1 MAQKKTTSKKTSTTK
16 KASKPTKEQKEK
28 IKLEAEKRQAEL
40 ARKKEVHDEIISVI
54 IIAIGVFLAV
64 SLHTSSTGDVGA
76 FIQEVL
82 MGLFG
87 KVAYA
92 FPYYLIIY
100 GILNFAQKTS
110 YISWRSVLFCAILFF
125 LISTIY
131 ASSFPAISKFSWPAI
146 KQVYFAG
153 KANGGVVGLSIASFL
168 AQYVGKIGIYII
180 CGAGILICLLFVF
193 NTPISA
199 VFDKMKIKAE
209 ARRLATEEAM
219 EALENAEQVDLSDIK
234 EEIEHKARV
243 DELRQIETTKSV
255 AEFDD
260 NTFAMPKFEIPD
272 EDVISDNFTD
282 GPEFELVEEPEYDT
296 SDNKQNILSMVT
308 DENLFGRDDRV
319 KTPGYGLN
327 GDSSPAKTVGLGFD
341 LEEPQKTT
349 VKLATPLSDE
359 AKAKMFPDANY
370 NVHKTGAK
378 YKFPPLNLLSKTK
391 AGREAGDLHSRAL
404 ALESTLRSFGVDA
417 TVSDVVQGP
426 AVTRFEVTPAP
437 GVKVSKITNLHDD
450 IALNLRA
457 RSLRIEAPIPGKAAV
472 GIEISNDNVNTVGI
486 REIIDSPEFNNA
498 KSKISMGLGKSISG
512 APVIANLKDM
522 PHLLVA
528 GSTGSGKSVCINSI
542 IMSFLYKATP
552 EEVKLILIDPKVV
565 ELSIYNGIPHLL
577 IPVVTEPGK
586 AAAALGWA
594 VTEMDE
600 RYKKFSEENVRDI
613 QSFNEAVVANGEKD
627 KVMPQ
632 IVIIIDELH
641 DLMMAAQNQVETY
654 IARLAAKAR
663 AAGIHLI
670 IATQRPSV
678 DVLTGVI
685 KANIPSRIAF
695 AVSSQID
702 SRTILDMAGAEHLIG
717 KGDMLYSP
725 QGMDK
730 PLRVQGCFVSDEE
743 VNKVLEFVK
752 KNAGVAEYSQAVNSA
767 LEKTG
772 ASSKSSGSEEDE
784 LFREAAEFV
793 ASAEQASVSSLQ
805 RKFRIG
811 YNRAARLIDDM
822 EAAGIVGP
830 ADGSHPRKVLVTIS
844 DLDSFLASKSADSD
858 EQIEF

>member
-1 MAQKKTTSKKTSTTK
+1 MATTK
-16 KASKPTKEQKEK
+16 KKSSKPTKEQKAK
-28 IKLEAEKRQAEL
+28 IKEEAERRQAEI
-40 ARKKEVHDEIISVI
+40 ARKKEIHDEITSVI

-64 SLHTSSTGDVGA
+64 SLHTHSTGQVGVV
-76 FIQEVL
+76 IQQVL

-92 FPYYLIIY
+92 FPYYLIVY

-110 YISWRSVLFCAILFF
+110 YISWRSVLFCSILFF
-125 LISTIY
+125 LISTLFATAYPVLGKITWNQIKLIY
-131 ASSFPAISKFSWPAI
+131 
-146 KQVYFAG
+146 QAG
-153 KANGGVVGLSIASFL
+153 KLKGGVIGTVLVSFL
-168 AQYVGKIGIYII
+168 SKYVGKIGIYII
-180 CGAGILICLLFVF
+180 CGAGIIVCLLFVI

-199 VFDKMKIKAE
+199 VFDKMKIKAK
-209 ARRLATEEAM
+209 ARREATA
-219 EALENAEQVDLSDIK
+219 EALAKLEEEGPKEEQVKL
-234 EEIEHKARV
+234 EEIKQEIDQKARL
-243 DELRQIETTKSV
+243 DAIRNIESTK
-255 AEFDD
+255 
-260 NTFAMPKFEIPD
+260 
-272 EDVISDNFTD
+272 
-282 GPEFELVEEPEYDT
+282 VEEPEEDDLPKLNLFSKKEEAEAAFDELEEEAARYQASEPAVVYDT

-308 DENLFGRDDRV
+308 DDNLFGRDDHV
-319 KTPGYGLN
+319 KTSGYGLD
-327 GDSSPAKTVGLGFD
+327 GDMPGKGKGLGLEGGSVHVD
-341 LEEPQKTT
+341 LDPQDPMGKN
-349 VKLATPLSDE
+349 AI
-359 AKAKMFPDANY
+359 KAQMFPDENY
-370 NVHKTGAK
+370 NVHRQGAK
-378 YKFPPLNLLSKTK
+378 YKFPPLSLLAKLKSGK
-391 AGREAGDLHSRAL
+391 EAVDLHSRAV
-404 ALESTLRSFGVDA
+404 ALENTLKSFGVDA

-426 AVTRFEVTPAP
+426 SVTRFEVTPAP

-486 REIIDSPEFNNA
+486 REIIDSREFSSA
-498 KSKISMGLGKSISG
+498 KSKISMGLGKSIAG
-512 APVIANLKDM
+512 TPVIANLKDM
-522 PHLLVA
+522 PHLLIA

-613 QSFNEAVVANGEKD
+613 QSYNESVIADGEKD
-627 KVMPQ
+627 KVLPQ

-678 DVLTGVI
+678 DVITGVI

-702 SRTILDMAGAEHLIG
+702 SRTILDMGGAEHLIG

-730 PLRVQGCFVSDEE
+730 PMRVQGCFVSDEE
-743 VNKVLEFVK
+743 VSKVIEFVK
-752 KNAGVAEYSQAVNSA
+752 KNSGVAEYSQTVNSA
-767 LEKTG
+767 LEKNG
-772 ASSKSSGSEEDE
+772 LGSGSKQEDEDDE
-784 LFREAAEFV
+784 LFSEAVEFIV
-793 ASAEQASVSSLQ
+793 HSETASVSSLQ
-805 RKFRIG
+805 RRFRIG

-822 EAAGIVGP
+822 EARGIVGP
-830 ADGSHPRKVLVTIS
+830 ADGSHPRKVLMTP
-844 DLDSFLASKSADSD
+844 ADFD
-858 EQIEF
+858 AAQKKMNDREVDF

>member
-1 MAQKKTTSKKTSTTK
+1 MAETK
-16 KASKPTKEQKEK
+16 KKKSGRPTKEQKAR
-28 IKLEAEKRQAEL
+28 IKEEAERRQAEI
-40 ARKKEVHDEIISVI
+40 ARKKEIHDEIISVV

-64 SLHTSSTGDVGA
+64 SLHTNTTGAVGA
-76 FIQEVL
+76 VIQDVL

-92 FPYYLIIY
+92 FPYYLIVY
-100 GILNFAQKTS
+100 GILNFAQKTA
-110 YISWRSVLFCAILFF
+110 YISLRSVLFCTLLFF
-125 LISTIY
+125 LVSTLFATTYPILNKITWPQVKIIY
-131 ASSFPAISKFSWPAI
+131 E
-146 KQVYFAG
+146 AG
-153 KANGGVVGLSIASFL
+153 KLKGGVIGTVLVSLLSKSVGRT
-168 AQYVGKIGIYII
+168 GIYII
-180 CGAGILICLLFVF
+180 CGAGILVCLLFVI

-199 VFDKMKIKAE
+199 LFDKMKIKAK
-209 ARRLATEEAM
+209 ARREAAAEALANAEIEAKDNEQVKLEEIQKEIEEKKKLDAIRQLETNKDIEDDEDDDLPKLNLFAKKAEAEAAFDALEEEA
-219 EALENAEQVDLSDIK
+219 AHFAE
-234 EEIEHKARV
+234 EE
-243 DELRQIETTKSV
+243 
-255 AEFDD
+255 
-260 NTFAMPKFEIPD
+260 PD
-272 EDVISDNFTD
+272 E
-282 GPEFELVEEPEYDT
+282 PYYDT
-296 SDNKQNILSMVT
+296 SDNKQNILNMVN
-308 DENLFGRDDRV
+308 DENLFGRDDVV
-319 KTPGYGLN
+319 KNAGYGLD
-327 GDSSPAKTVGLGFD
+327 GDMPGNSDSRIDLSPMQPMGKNAMQASL
-341 LEEPQKTT
+341 
-349 VKLATPLSDE
+349 
-359 AKAKMFPDANY
+359 FPDENY
-370 NVHKTGAK
+370 NVHKQGAK
-378 YKFPPLNLLSKTK
+378 YKFPPLSLLAKIKGSKE
-391 AGREAGDLHSRAL
+391 GGDLHSRAL
-404 ALESTLRSFGVDA
+404 ALENTLRSFGVDA
-417 TVSDVVQGP
+417 SVSNVVQGP
-426 AVTRFEVTPAP
+426 SVTRFEVTPAP

-450 IALNLRA
+450 IALNLKA

-472 GIEISNDNVNTVGI
+472 GIEISNDTVNTVGI
-486 REIIDSPEFNNA
+486 RDIIDSHEFSSA

-522 PHLLVA
+522 PHLLIA

-542 IMSFLYKATP
+542 IMSFLYKASP

-613 QSFNEAVVANGEKD
+613 QSYNETVIANGEKE
-627 KVMPQ
+627 KVLPQ

-663 AAGIHLI
+663 AAGLHLI

-678 DVLTGVI
+678 DVITGVI

-702 SRTILDMAGAEHLIG
+702 SRTILDMGGAEHLIG

-743 VNKVLEFVK
+743 VSKVIEFVK
-752 KNAGVAEYSQAVNSA
+752 KNSGVAEYSQSVNSA

-772 ASSKSSGSEEDE
+772 ANSGSNQDNQDDE
-784 LFREAAEFV
+784 LFTEAVDFIVHCET
-793 ASAEQASVSSLQ
+793 ASVSSLQ
-805 RKFRIG
+805 RRFRIG

-822 EAAGIVGP
+822 EARGIVGP
-830 ADGSHPRKVLVTIS
+830 ADGSHPRKVLMTPADFDKAKKS
-844 DLDSFLASKSADSD
+844 MQDSEIDF
-858 EQIEF
+858 

>member
-1 MAQKKTTSKKTSTTK
+1 MATTK
-16 KASKPTKEQKEK
+16 KKSSKPTKEQKAK
-28 IKLEAEKRQAEL
+28 IKEEAERRQAEI
-40 ARKKEVHDEIISVI
+40 ARKKEIHDEITSVI

-64 SLHTSSTGDVGA
+64 SLHTHSTGQVGVV
-76 FIQEVL
+76 IQQVL

-92 FPYYLIIY
+92 FPYYLIVY

-110 YISWRSVLFCAILFF
+110 YISWRSVLFCSILFF
-125 LISTIY
+125 LISTLFATAYPVLGKITWNQIKLIY
-131 ASSFPAISKFSWPAI
+131 
-146 KQVYFAG
+146 QAG
-153 KANGGVVGLSIASFL
+153 KLKGGVIGTVLVSFL
-168 AQYVGKIGIYII
+168 SKYVGKIGIYII
-180 CGAGILICLLFVF
+180 CGAGIIVCLLFVI

-199 VFDKMKIKAE
+199 VFDKMKIKAK
-209 ARRLATEEAM
+209 ARREATA
-219 EALENAEQVDLSDIK
+219 EALAKLEEEDPKEEQVKL
-234 EEIEHKARV
+234 EEIKQEIDQKARL
-243 DELRQIETTKSV
+243 DAIRNIESTK
-255 AEFDD
+255 
-260 NTFAMPKFEIPD
+260 
-272 EDVISDNFTD
+272 
-282 GPEFELVEEPEYDT
+282 VEEPEEDDLPKLNLFSKKEEAEAAFDELEEEAARYQASEPAVVYDT

-308 DENLFGRDDRV
+308 DDNLFGRDDHV
-319 KTPGYGLN
+319 KTSGYGLD
-327 GDSSPAKTVGLGFD
+327 GDMPGKGKGLGLEGGSVHVD
-341 LEEPQKTT
+341 LDPQDPMGKN
-349 VKLATPLSDE
+349 AI
-359 AKAKMFPDANY
+359 KAQMFPDENY
-370 NVHKTGAK
+370 NVHRQGAK
-378 YKFPPLNLLSKTK
+378 YKFPPLSLLAKLKSGK
-391 AGREAGDLHSRAL
+391 EAVDLHSRAV
-404 ALESTLRSFGVDA
+404 ALENTLKSFGVDA

-426 AVTRFEVTPAP
+426 SVTRFEVTPAP

-486 REIIDSPEFNNA
+486 REIIDSREFSSA
-498 KSKISMGLGKSISG
+498 KSKISMGLGKSIAG
-512 APVIANLKDM
+512 TPVIANLKDM
-522 PHLLVA
+522 PHLLIA

-613 QSFNEAVVANGEKD
+613 QSYNESVIADGEKD
-627 KVMPQ
+627 KVLPQ

-678 DVLTGVI
+678 DVITGVI

-702 SRTILDMAGAEHLIG
+702 SRTILDMGGAEHLIG

-730 PLRVQGCFVSDEE
+730 PMRVQGCFVSDEE
-743 VNKVLEFVK
+743 VSKVIEFVK
-752 KNAGVAEYSQAVNSA
+752 KNSGVAEYSQTVNSA
-767 LEKTG
+767 LEKNG
-772 ASSKSSGSEEDE
+772 LGSGSKQEDEDDE
-784 LFREAAEFV
+784 LFSEAVEFIV
-793 ASAEQASVSSLQ
+793 HSETASVSSLQ
-805 RKFRIG
+805 RRFRIG

-822 EAAGIVGP
+822 EARGIVGP
-830 ADGSHPRKVLVTIS
+830 ADGSHPRKVLMTP
-844 DLDSFLASKSADSD
+844 ADFD
-858 EQIEF
+858 AAQKKMNDREVDF

>member
-1 MAQKKTTSKKTSTTK
+1 MATTK
-16 KASKPTKEQKEK
+16 KKSSKPTKEQKAK
-28 IKLEAEKRQAEL
+28 IKEEAERRQAEI
-40 ARKKEVHDEIISVI
+40 ARKKEIHDEITSII

-64 SLHTSSTGDVGA
+64 SLHTHSTGQVGVV
-76 FIQEVL
+76 IQEVL

-110 YISWRSVLFCAILFF
+110 YISWRSVLFCTILFF
-125 LISTIY
+125 LISTLFATAYPVLGKITWPQVKNIY
-131 ASSFPAISKFSWPAI
+131 I
-146 KQVYFAG
+146 AG
-153 KANGGVVGLSIASFL
+153 KTKGGVIGTVFVSFL
-168 AQYVGKIGIYII
+168 SKYVGKIGIYII
-180 CGAGILICLLFVF
+180 CAAGIIVCLLFVI

-199 VFDKMKIKAE
+199 VFDKMKIKAK
-209 ARRLATEEAM
+209 ARREAVAEAM
-219 EALENAEQVDLSDIK
+219 ANLEEEQPVDEQVKLEEIK
-234 EEIEHKARV
+234 EEIEQKAKIDAIRNIEAQKYEEAYEEDDLPKLKLFEKQV
-243 DELRQIETTKSV
+243 EAEAAFDEL
-255 AEFDD
+255 
-260 NTFAMPKFEIPD
+260 
-272 EDVISDNFTD
+272 
-282 GPEFELVEEPEYDT
+282 EEEAASYEQSEPPIIYDR
-296 SDNKQNILSMVT
+296 SDNKQNILHLVT
-308 DENLFGRDDRV
+308 DENLFGRDDHV
-319 KTPGYGLN
+319 KTSGYGLDGDMPGRTKDLDSDN
-327 GDSSPAKTVGLGFD
+327 GSVHIDLSPQDPMGKN
-341 LEEPQKTT
+341 
-349 VKLATPLSDE
+349 SI
-359 AKAKMFPDANY
+359 KAQMFPDENY
-370 NVHKTGAK
+370 NVHKQGAK
-378 YKFPPLNLLSKTK
+378 YKFPPLSLLAKLKSGK
-391 AGREAGDLHSRAL
+391 EAGDLHSRAL
-404 ALESTLRSFGVDA
+404 ALENTLKSFGVDA

-426 AVTRFEVTPAP
+426 SVTRFEVTPAP

-486 REIIDSPEFNNA
+486 REIIDSREFSSA
-498 KSKISMGLGKSISG
+498 KSKISMGLGKSIAG
-512 APVIANLKDM
+512 TPVIANLKDM
-522 PHLLVA
+522 PHLLIA

-542 IMSFLYKATP
+542 IISFLYKATP

-565 ELSIYNGIPHLL
+565 ELSIYNEIPHLL

-613 QSFNEAVVANGEKD
+613 QSYNESVIADGEKE
-627 KVMPQ
+627 KVLPQ

-678 DVLTGVI
+678 DVITGVI

-702 SRTILDMAGAEHLIG
+702 SRTILDMGGAEHLIG

-730 PLRVQGCFVSDEE
+730 PMRVQGCFVSDEE
-743 VNKVLEFVK
+743 VNKVIEFVK
-752 KNAGVAEYSQAVNSA
+752 KNSGVAEYSQSVNNA
-767 LEKTG
+767 ITATG
-772 ASSKSSGSEEDE
+772 ANSGSKQDNEEDD
-784 LFREAAEFV
+784 LFAEAVDFIVHSET
-793 ASAEQASVSSLQ
+793 ASVSSLQ
-805 RKFRIG
+805 RRFRIG

-822 EAAGIVGP
+822 EARGIVGP
-830 ADGSHPRKVLVTIS
+830 ADGSHPRKVLMTPTDFESTQKQTNDNEV
-844 DLDSFLASKSADSD
+844 DF
-858 EQIEF
+858 